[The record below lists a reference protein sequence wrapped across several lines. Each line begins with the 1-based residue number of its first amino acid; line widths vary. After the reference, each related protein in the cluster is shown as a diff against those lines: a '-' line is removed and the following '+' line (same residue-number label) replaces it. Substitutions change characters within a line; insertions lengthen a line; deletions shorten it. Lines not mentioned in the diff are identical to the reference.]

1 MPKEELKVKDEE
13 VKVEEVEALKKD
25 EVIDVE
31 TPPAGVAEAPEETV
45 TLKASELKAMM
56 DDIRDLKGAV
66 SAQKLEESV
75 KSNAPKSLPTAFLK
89 IFMEKIVVGWKSEKA
104 ELMYHPSN
112 SNVPVGEVLK
122 ATYFFIDGTDSG
134 VVDQIL
140 FTRAEDRVNVSIAED
155 LGSTV
160 KVRFDEIIGSDPT
173 LKDRLSLPKEL
184 EPYEIRKD
192 FLNP

>member
-1 MPKEELKVKDEE
+1 MPKEELKVKDETTSVLNNE
-13 VKVEEVEALKKD
+13 KIEPGIIEPL
-25 EVIDVE
+25 E
-31 TPPAGVAEAPEETV
+31 TIVPVSAEETV
-45 TLKASELKAMM
+45 TLKASELKSMM

-75 KSNAPKSLPTAFLK
+75 KSNAPKTLPSAFLK

-122 ATYFFIDGTDSG
+122 ATYFFVDGTDSG
-134 VVDQIL
+134 VIDQVL
-140 FTRAEDRVNVSIAED
+140 FTRAEDRVNVSIVED
-155 LGSTV
+155 LGTSV
-160 KVRFDEIIGSDPT
+160 KIRFDSITSSDST
-173 LKDRLSLPKEL
+173 LSERLQMPKDL